1 MRRMLHSAMKRG
13 GGSNGKKCSIRF
25 AKVMVVKGM
34 ERMERCG
41 RSPLEALLR
50 GGGGRPDV
58 DIFTPS
64 GGN

>member
-1 MRRMLHSAMKRG
+1 M

-34 ERMERCG
+34 ERTERRG

-58 DIFTPS
+58 DIFAPS